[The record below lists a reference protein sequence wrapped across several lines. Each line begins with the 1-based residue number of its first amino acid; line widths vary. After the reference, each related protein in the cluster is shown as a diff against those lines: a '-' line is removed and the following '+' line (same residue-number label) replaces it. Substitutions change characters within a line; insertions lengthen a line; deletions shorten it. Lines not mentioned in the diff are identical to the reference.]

1 MVSVTLL
8 ATVIGL
14 LVGNARYNVFTLLP
28 AHLLIFAIDAAL
40 WLMGELGPWTA
51 VMMTVLTVTGLQAG
65 YLASVLLRLSR
76 DDTVRAKTTFG
87 LPRSNF

>member
-8 ATVIGL
+8 ATVVGL

-28 AHLLIFAIDAAL
+28 AHLFIFAIDAGL
-40 WLMGELGPWTA
+40 SIMGDFGLSTA
-51 VMMTVLTVTGLQAG
+51 AIMTVLTVTGLQAG

-76 DDTVRAKTTFG
+76 DDTVSAKATFG